1 MEAKMAIVKHP
12 ITRDDIDLFASNE
25 NTELFSLEG
34 VRYLEREWVEFQN
47 IDHELTENPWRVKGQ
62 NSANSSDLAI
72 SFAAGIDTRCDLPIL
87 YKLPVPKTGKNGN
100 VITHG
105 MIGGN
110 HRIPILKAL
119 GYKGYIFEI
128 VELGT
133 DGVGY
138 LTSQT
143 LAAMRDNHAK
153 PRAVS
158 DNEDV
163 ARSVQAL
170 VVAKEIANTE
180 DDIRAFVKKCCPYF
194 SNSRIGTITA
204 IICSRT
210 SPATSFVNWN
220 AQSKEDFAD
229 TMQKKFKRTAH
240 GKIDFKKNKH
250 GFAMLDKG
258 YFIKGVY
265 HAMKKFKE
273 DGKESYFIGHVKS
286 PNSQGNLAENRL
298 SIVQNVEDYKSM
310 LLKVFAFYQKTG
322 RFPFE
327 VEGFLPQDAINE
339 LDSINN
345 GEILEFSKK
354 ELEIL
359 VKMNAAKAASTSISA
374 ALDIEE
380 EDEEL
385 EDA

>member
-1 MEAKMAIVKHP
+1 MAIVQHP
-12 ITRDDIDLFASNE
+12 ITKDDLHLFNNNE
-25 NTELFSLEG
+25 NTELLSLEG
-34 VRYLEREWVEFQN
+34 VKYVGREWVDFCN
-47 IDHELTENPWRVKGQ
+47 IDYDLTDNPWRVKGQ

-72 SFAAGIDTRCDLPIL
+72 SFALGIDTRCDMPIL
-87 YKLPVPKTGKNGN
+87 YRLPVPKTSKNGT

-105 MIGGN
+105 IIGGN
-110 HRIPILKAL
+110 HRSPILKAL
-119 GYKGYIFEI
+119 GYKGYFFEI
-128 VELGT
+128 VELGV

-138 LTSQT
+138 LSSKT
-143 LAAMRDNHAK
+143 LAAMRDNHDK
-153 PRAVS
+153 PRLNA

-163 ARSVQAL
+163 ARAVQSV
-170 VVAKEIANTE
+170 VTAKEIPNTE

-204 IICSRT
+204 IVCSRT
-210 SPATSFVNWN
+210 APKTTFVNWN

-229 TMQKKFKRTAH
+229 TMQRKFKRTAH
-240 GKIDFKKNKH
+240 GKIDQRKNKH

-298 SIVQNVEDYKSM
+298 SIVQNIEEYKTM

-327 VEGFLPQDAINE
+327 IEGFLPQDAINE
-339 LDSINN
+339 LDSINK
-345 GEILEFSKK
+345 GEILEFTKR

-359 VKMNAAKAASTSISA
+359 VQMNAAKAVNSTLGA
-374 ALDIEE
+374 ALDIAEE
-380 EDEEL
+380 DEDEEL

>member
-1 MEAKMAIVKHP
+1 MAIIQHP
-12 ITRDDIDLFASNE
+12 ITKDDLNLFNNNE
-25 NTELFSLEG
+25 NTELLSLDG
-34 VRYLEREWVEFQN
+34 VKYVGREWVEFCN
-47 IDHELTENPWRVKGQ
+47 VDYDLTDNPWRVKGQ

-72 SFAAGIDTRCDLPIL
+72 SFALGIDTRCDLPIL
-87 YKLPVPKTGKNGN
+87 YKLPVPKTGKNGV

-105 MIGGN
+105 IIGGN
-110 HRIPILKAL
+110 HRTPILKSL
-119 GYKGYIFEI
+119 GYTGYFFEI
-128 VELGT
+128 VELGA
-133 DGVGY
+133 DGVGQ
-138 LTSQT
+138 LSAKT
-143 LAAMRDNHAK
+143 LAAMRDNHTK
-153 PRAVS
+153 PRAPA

-163 ARSVQAL
+163 ARSVQAV
-170 VVAKEIANTE
+170 VVAKEIPNTE

-204 IICSRT
+204 IVCSRT

-220 AQSKEDFAD
+220 AQTKEDFAD

-240 GKIDFKKNKH
+240 GKIDHKKNKH

-286 PNSQGNLAENRL
+286 PNSQGTLAENRL
-298 SIVQNVEDYKSM
+298 SIVNNVEEYKTM

-339 LDSINN
+339 LDSINK
-345 GEILEFSKK
+345 GEILEFTKN

-359 VKMNAAKAASTSISA
+359 VQMNAAKSVNNSLRT
-374 ALDIEE
+374 ALDLE
-380 EDEEL
+380 EDEE
-385 EDA
+385 EFDNVV

>member
-1 MEAKMAIVKHP
+1 MAIIQHP
-12 ITRDDIDLFASNE
+12 VTKDDLNLFNNNE
-25 NTELFSLEG
+25 NTELLSLEG
-34 VRYLEREWVEFQN
+34 VKYVEREWVEFCN
-47 IDHELTENPWRVKGQ
+47 IDYDLTDNPWRVKGQ

-72 SFAAGIDTRCDLPIL
+72 SFALGIDTRCDLPIL
-87 YKLPVPKTGKNGN
+87 YKLPIPKTGKNGV

-105 MIGGN
+105 IIGGN
-110 HRIPILKAL
+110 HRTPILKAL
-119 GYKGYIFEI
+119 GYTGYFFEI

-133 DGVGY
+133 DGVGQ
-138 LTSQT
+138 LSSKT
-143 LAAMRDNHAK
+143 LAAMRDNHTK
-153 PRAVS
+153 PRAS
-158 DNEDV
+158 ADNEDV
-163 ARSVQAL
+163 ARAVQAV
-170 VVAKEIANTE
+170 VVAKEIPNTE

-194 SNSRIGTITA
+194 CNSRIGTITA
-204 IICSRT
+204 IVCSRT

-220 AQSKEDFAD
+220 AQTKEDFAD

-240 GKIDFKKNKH
+240 GKIDHKKNKH

-286 PNSQGNLAENRL
+286 PNSQGTLAENRL
-298 SIVQNVEDYKSM
+298 SIVNNVEEYKAM

-339 LDSINN
+339 LDSINK
-345 GEILEFSKK
+345 GEILNFTKN
-354 ELEIL
+354 ELQIL
-359 VKMNAAKAASTSISA
+359 VQMNAAKSVNNSLRT

-380 EDEEL
+380 DEEDF